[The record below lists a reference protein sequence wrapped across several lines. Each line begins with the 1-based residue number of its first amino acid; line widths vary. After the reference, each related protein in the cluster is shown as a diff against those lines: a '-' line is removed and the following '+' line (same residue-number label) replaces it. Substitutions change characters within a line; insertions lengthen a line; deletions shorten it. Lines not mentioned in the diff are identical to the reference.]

1 MGPRGTF
8 DHAYNDRMFNSLVRT
23 VTVLAVLVTL
33 WAPVAQAQS
42 VTGTVTRVVDG
53 DTVDVRVDAKVERIR
68 IIGLD
73 TPETVDPRK
82 AVQCF
87 GREASAHAKELLPLG
102 TVVTLESDP
111 TQDSRDRYGRMLAF
125 IVFETEPGITANF
138 TEVMIAGG
146 YGHHYVY
153 RRPSIY
159 ADAFSAA
166 QDYAQSW
173 GLGLWGADT
182 CAGQAYPK
190 RDLEDDGDVPASVAL
205 VPVTDDAQSGGE
217 AIPAGTLQGDA
228 PPPAPDEAPVP
239 AGKPSPPTD
248 LATPTVRAAL
258 AAVPTPTVKSPDA
271 PAPTPTAKAAPTARA
286 TPVAASAESFD
297 PSNFLGKGDAFNCNA
312 FSSQAQAQAVLRAD
326 PRDPNKLD
334 PDRDGVACESNR
346 APKDTSPV
354 KR

>member
-1 MGPRGTF
+1 MIIRF
-8 DHAYNDRMFNSLVRT
+8 T
-23 VTVLAVLVTL
+23 VAILAALNFL
-33 WAPVAQAQS
+33 GAPVAQAQS

-111 TQDSRDRYGRMLAF
+111 TQDSRDKYGRMLAF
-125 IVFETEPGITANF
+125 ILFEPEPGLTANF

-159 ADAFSAA
+159 AEAFREAETVA
-166 QDYAQSW
+166 RAN
-173 GLGLWGADT
+173 GLGLWGAET
-182 CAGQAYPK
+182 CAGQSYPK
-190 RDLEDDGDVPASVAL
+190 HDLEDDGAVPASVAL
-205 VPVTDDAQSGGE
+205 VPVED
-217 AIPAGTLQGDA
+217 
-228 PPPAPDEAPVP
+228 
-239 AGKPSPPTD
+239 
-248 LATPTVRAAL
+248 
-258 AAVPTPTVKSPDA
+258 
-271 PAPTPTAKAAPTARA
+271 APTPTDG
-286 TPVAASAESFD
+286 FD
-297 PSNFLGKGDAFNCNA
+297 PRAFIAKGNAFNCNA
-312 FSSQAQAQAVLRAD
+312 FSSQAQAQSVLRAD

-334 PDRDGVACESNR
+334 PDRDGIACESLKGPQDR
-346 APKDTSPV
+346 EPV

>member
-1 MGPRGTF
+1 MIIRF
-8 DHAYNDRMFNSLVRT
+8 T
-23 VTVLAVLVTL
+23 VAILAALYFL
-33 WAPVAQAQS
+33 GAPVAQAQS

-102 TVVTLESDP
+102 TVVILEGDP
-111 TQDSRDRYGRMLAF
+111 TQDSRDKYGRMLAF
-125 IVFETEPGITANF
+125 ILFEPEPGITANF
-138 TEVMIAGG
+138 TEAMIAGG

-159 ADAFSAA
+159 ADAFRGAEIVA
-166 QDYAQSW
+166 RAN
-173 GLGLWGADT
+173 GLGLWGAET
-182 CAGQAYPK
+182 CAGQSYPK
-190 RDLEDDGDVPASVAL
+190 HDLEDDGAVPASVAL
-205 VPVTDDAQSGGE
+205 VPVE
-217 AIPAGTLQGDA
+217 DA
-228 PPPAPDEAPVP
+228 PID
-239 AGKPSPPTD
+239 GF
-248 LATPTVRAAL
+248 
-258 AAVPTPTVKSPDA
+258 DA
-271 PAPTPTAKAAPTARA
+271 RT
-286 TPVAASAESFD
+286 FI
-297 PSNFLGKGDAFNCNA
+297 GKGNAYNCNA

-334 PDRDGVACESNR
+334 PDRDGIGCESNR
-346 APKDTSPV
+346 ASRDTTPV

>member
-1 MGPRGTF
+1 MKT
-8 DHAYNDRMFNSLVRT
+8 LQI
-23 VTVLAVLVTL
+23 LAVLSLAFTL
-33 WAPVAQAQS
+33 WSPVAHAQS
-42 VTGTVTRVVDG
+42 VTGTVTRVIDG
-53 DTVDVRVDAKVERIR
+53 DTVDIRVNGKVERIR

-102 TVVTLESDP
+102 TVVALESDP
-111 TQDSRDRYGRMLAF
+111 TQDSRDKYGRMLAF
-125 IVFETEPGITANF
+125 ILFEPEPGLTANF

-159 ADAFSAA
+159 AEAFREAETVA
-166 QDYAQSW
+166 RAN
-173 GLGLWGADT
+173 GLGLWGAET
-182 CAGQAYPK
+182 CAGQSYPK
-190 RDLEDDGDVPASVAL
+190 HDLEDDGAVPASVAL
-205 VPVTDDAQSGGE
+205 VPVE
-217 AIPAGTLQGDA
+217 
-228 PPPAPDEAPVP
+228 DE
-239 AGKPSPPTD
+239 
-248 LATPTVRAAL
+248 
-258 AAVPTPTVKSPDA
+258 PTPADG
-271 PAPTPTAKAAPTARA
+271 
-286 TPVAASAESFD
+286 FD
-297 PSNFLGKGDAFNCNA
+297 PRAFIGKGNAFNCNA

>member
-1 MGPRGTF
+1 MIIRRIL
-8 DHAYNDRMFNSLVRT
+8 AILT
-23 VTVLAVLVTL
+23 VAVTI

-111 TQDSRDRYGRMLAF
+111 TQDRRDKYGRMLAF
-125 IVFETEPGITANF
+125 ILFETGPGITANF
-138 TEVMIAGG
+138 TEAMIAGG

-159 ADAFSAA
+159 ADAFTVA
-166 QDYAQSW
+166 QDHAQSW
-173 GLGLWGADT
+173 GLGLWGAET
-182 CAGQAYPK
+182 CAGQTYPK
-190 RDLEDDGDVPASVAL
+190 RDLEDDGAAPASVAL
-205 VPVTDDAQSGGE
+205 VPVEDDS
-217 AIPAGTLQGDA
+217 
-228 PPPAPDEAPVP
+228 
-239 AGKPSPPTD
+239 
-248 LATPTVRAAL
+248 TPTGGFEPRA
-258 AAVPTPTVKSPDA
+258 
-271 PAPTPTAKAAPTARA
+271 
-286 TPVAASAESFD
+286 FI
-297 PSNFLGKGDAFNCNA
+297 GKGNAFNCNA
-312 FSSQAQAQAVLRAD
+312 FATQAQAQAVLRAD

>member
-1 MGPRGTF
+1 MIIRF
-8 DHAYNDRMFNSLVRT
+8 T
-23 VTVLAVLVTL
+23 VAILAALSFL
-33 WAPVAQAQS
+33 GAPVVQAQS

-111 TQDSRDRYGRMLAF
+111 TQDTRDRYGRMLAF
-125 IVFETEPGITANF
+125 VLFETEPGITANF

-159 ADAFSAA
+159 ADAFGAA

-190 RDLEDDGDVPASVAL
+190 RDLEDDGDVPTSVAL
-205 VPVTDDAQSGGE
+205 VPVTDDAQSGAE
-217 AIPAGTLQGDA
+217 TNPAGTIQGDE
-228 PPPAPDEAPVP
+228 PPPAPDKAPGP
-239 AGKPSPPTD
+239 AGKPSPPR
-248 LATPTVRAAL
+248 P
-258 AAVPTPTVKSPDA
+258 SP
-271 PAPTPTAKAAPTARA
+271 PPP
-286 TPVAASAESFD
+286 
-297 PSNFLGKGDAFNCNA
+297 
-312 FSSQAQAQAVLRAD
+312 
-326 PRDPNKLD
+326 
-334 PDRDGVACESNR
+334 
-346 APKDTSPV
+346 
-354 KR
+354 

>member
-8 DHAYNDRMFNSLVRT
+8 DHAYNDRMFNSFVRT
-23 VTVLAVLVTL
+23 VALLAVLATIL
-33 WAPVAQAQS
+33 APVAQAQS

-125 IVFETEPGITANF
+125 ILFETEPGITANF
-138 TEVMIAGG
+138 TESMIAGG

-159 ADAFSAA
+159 ADAFAMA

-173 GLGLWGADT
+173 GLGLWGAET

-190 RDLEDDGDVPASVAL
+190 RDLEDDGDTPASVAL
-205 VPVTDDAQSGGE
+205 VPVADDAQSGME
-217 AIPAGTLQGDA
+217 VVPEGTTDGNP
-228 PPPAPDEAPVP
+228 PPPAPERAPVP
-239 AGKPSPPTD
+239 AVKPAPLTGI
-248 LATPTVRAAL
+248 ATATVRAVTNT
-258 AAVPTPTVKSPDA
+258 VPTPTVKSPDA
-271 PAPTPTAKAAPTARA
+271 PVSTPMAKATPTQRA
-286 TPVAASAESFD
+286 TPVAASTESFD